1 MSDMNKEMRMVLY
14 HTDNNDTAID
24 VVIQNDS
31 IWATQKSM
39 AELFNCTADNISLH
53 LKNNYAEGELDPEA
67 TTEKFSVV
75 RQEGNRNVR
84 RNIDFYNLERC
95 NNLSSTLNHN

>member
-14 HTDNNDTAID
+14 HTDDNDTAVD

-53 LKNNYAEGELDPEA
+53 LKNIYAEGELAPEA
-67 TTEKFSVV
+67 TT
-75 RQEGNRNVR
+75 
-84 RNIDFYNLERC
+84 
-95 NNLSSTLNHN
+95 